1 VIRLPSELLVAT
13 FDRFRTCGAGR
24 RECQSLWLGPWAEP
38 DLIDE
43 VVHPAHAAS
52 AVGFQLDSRWL
63 DRFWADLANRGVG
76 VRVQVHTHPGAAYH
90 SATDDSFPLLRHAG
104 FLSLVIPRFALG
116 SVGFTGAF
124 LAQLQADGS
133 WREVPIAE
141 HLEVI
146 G

>member
-1 VIRLPSELLVAT
+1 VVRLRSELLAAT
-13 FDRFRTCGAGR
+13 FDRFRACGAGR
-24 RECQSLWLGPWAEP
+24 RECQALWVGPWADP

-43 VVHPAHAAS
+43 VVHPAHSAS
-52 AVGFQLDSRWL
+52 AVGFQLDGRWL
-63 DRFWADLANRGVG
+63 DRFWADLAGRGAG

-90 SATDDSFPLLRHAG
+90 SATDDAFPLLRHAG

-116 SVGFTGAF
+116 PVGFADAF

-133 WREVPIAE
+133 WREVPIPE
-141 HLEVI
+141 YLEVI